1 MGSTTLNGHSQKNQY
16 SFKIVIFGNTKIH
29 TVMEKMEAR
38 KYAII
43 EKVMHLNEEELTELE
58 RSMLKFSESPAS
70 IEQYNR
76 ELDEAEAEMDRGAF
90 YTQEEVE
97 KMAKKL

>member
-1 MGSTTLNGHSQKNQY
+1 
-16 SFKIVIFGNTKIH
+16 
-29 TVMEKMEAR
+29 METIAAR

-58 RSMLKFSESPAS
+58 TSLIKFSEKPIS

-76 ELDEAEAEMDRGAF
+76 ELHEAEAEIDRGEF
-90 YTQEEVE
+90 YSQEEVE
-97 KMAKKL
+97 KMAKKW

>member
-1 MGSTTLNGHSQKNQY
+1 
-16 SFKIVIFGNTKIH
+16 
-29 TVMEKMEAR
+29 METIAAR

-58 RSMLKFSESPAS
+58 TSLIKFSEGPISV
-70 IEQYNR
+70 EQYNR

-90 YTQEEVE
+90 YSQDEAE
-97 KMAKKL
+97 KMAKKW

>member
-1 MGSTTLNGHSQKNQY
+1 
-16 SFKIVIFGNTKIH
+16 
-29 TVMEKMEAR
+29 METIAAR

-58 RSMLKFSESPAS
+58 TSLIKFSEEPIS

-76 ELDEAEAEMDRGAF
+76 EMDEADAEIDRGEF
-90 YTQEEVE
+90 YSQDEVE
-97 KMAKKL
+97 KMSKKW

>member
-1 MGSTTLNGHSQKNQY
+1 MLTE
-16 SFKIVIFGNTKIH
+16 
-29 TVMEKMEAR
+29 METNAAR

-58 RSMLKFSESPAS
+58 ISLIKIAENPTS

-76 ELDEAEAEMDRGAF
+76 EIEEAEAEIDHGES
-90 YTQEEVE
+90 YSQEEVE
-97 KMAKKL
+97 KMAKKW